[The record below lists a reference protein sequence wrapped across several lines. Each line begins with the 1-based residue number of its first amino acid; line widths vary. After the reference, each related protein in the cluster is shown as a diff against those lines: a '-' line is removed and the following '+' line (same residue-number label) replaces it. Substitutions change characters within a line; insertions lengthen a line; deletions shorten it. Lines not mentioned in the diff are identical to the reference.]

1 MATFQNV
8 SVSNTSVTFKNKS
21 INKIEIL
28 SIEYEKPKNI
38 IWAIA
43 SNVLKYAML
52 IIFIVGIPI
61 AIYYIYMDIK
71 YCRVILNMR
80 NHVKNSNR
88 ADSRPKYYVTAEEMQ
103 FLKENY

>member
-8 SVSNTSVTFKNKS
+8 GVSETSITFKNKS
-21 INKIEIL
+21 INKKDIL
-28 SIEYEKPKNI
+28 SVEYEKPKNI
-38 IWAIA
+38 VWAIA
-43 SNVLKYAML
+43 SNVLKYVML
-52 IIFIVGIPI
+52 IIFIVGIPV
-61 AIYYIYMDIK
+61 AIYYIYMDMK

-103 FLKENY
+103 FLKDNY